1 VFPVWRLARN
11 GYERGRSDLSFA
23 VLHRVPLGAVRGR
36 FTVSHM
42 ADTSSGQLV
51 ALPTP
56 VVLPF
61 KGTECHL
68 RWTLR
73 AGL

>member
-1 VFPVWRLARN
+1 
-11 GYERGRSDLSFA
+11 
-23 VLHRVPLGAVRGR
+23 
-36 FTVSHM
+36 M